1 MLSVFLWK
9 KTVSLC
15 KMNFNAAERESIW
28 KVFDH
33 SVSKEN
39 IAEYLTT
46 DVYDFIKGENKIR
59 TVVDTLT
66 FVPKNEYRPY
76 ESCNLTKF
84 LTKNFDATEFIESLT
99 SAVSPPYLVYIDAN
113 FLILCPNH
121 DSDEYNF
128 KLQRASK
135 ASSMN
140 DTIRIRNK
148 SDYANFL
155 SEFKNATPTD
165 FLNQCFENH
174 SDLFDY
180 HGSGLR
186 PHSLLSVVMYITKNG

>member
-1 MLSVFLWK
+1 MSAFPSK
-9 KTVSLC
+9 KTVSLF
-15 KMNFNAAERESIW
+15 KMNFNTAEREAIF
-28 KVFDH
+28 KIFDK

-39 IAEYLTT
+39 VENYLTP
-46 DVYDFIKGENKIR
+46 DIYKFLKEQNKIR
-59 TVVDTLT
+59 TIVDTLT
-66 FVPKNEYRPY
+66 FVRKNEYRPY

-84 LTKNFDATEFIESLT
+84 LTKDVDAVQLIESL
-99 SAVSPPYLVYIDAN
+99 SLAVSPPYLIYVDAN
-113 FLILCPNH
+113 FLILCPNS
-121 DSDEYNF
+121 DSDEYTF

-140 DTIRIRNK
+140 GKIRIRTE
-148 SDYANFL
+148 SDYNNFL
-155 SEFKNATPTD
+155 SEFKNATPAD

-186 PHSLLSVVMYITKNG
+186 PHSLLSLVMYITKNG